1 MILPIKQIN
10 TRIAHCAIRG
20 YHQPMIVSFRHK
32 GLEKFFKT
40 GSTAGIQPA
49 HKKKLRMRL
58 AMLNSAQSLD
68 DVDIPG
74 WRLHSLPG
82 KRRGRCAISVSGNW
96 RLTFENDGDKFSILD
111 YEDYH

>member
-1 MILPIKQIN
+1 MII
-10 TRIAHCAIRG
+10 
-20 YHQPMIVSFRHK
+20 SFRHK

-40 GSTAGIQPA
+40 GSTAGIQSD

-58 AMLNSAQSLD
+58 ALLHNAGSLD
-68 DVDIPG
+68 DVDVAG
-74 WRLHSLPG
+74 WRLHRLSG
-82 KRRGRCAISVSGNW
+82 KLQNRWAISVSGNW

>member
-1 MILPIKQIN
+1 MII
-10 TRIAHCAIRG
+10 
-20 YHQPMIVSFRHK
+20 SFRHK

-40 GSTAGIQPA
+40 GSAGGIQAA

-58 AMLNSAQSLD
+58 ALLHSAQSLD

-74 WRLHSLPG
+74 WRLHALT
-82 KRRGRCAISVSGNW
+82 GRQKGRWAISVSGNW
-96 RLTFENDGDKFSILD
+96 RLTFENDGEQFSVLD